1 MSNIFDKWCDS
12 LSFGGGSSVLVS
24 TTKARLP
31 RKGDTTRYVY
41 PVQCYT
47 GYTYIKSLICPA
59 GNVRGISNYHMC
71 QPKQAMTPKYNIFR
85 RPTIFILY
93 GFHSNQVGCFNK
105 SESISNLY
113 SMIIR
118 KLNTTWLY
126 RCVAIHSLAIRY
138 ANRQTLYRDAPVH
151 R

>member
-1 MSNIFDKWCDS
+1 MTSKMEASTC
-12 LSFGGGSSVLVS
+12 VS
-24 TTKARLP
+24 
-31 RKGDTTRYVY
+31 Y
-41 PVQCYT
+41 
-47 GYTYIKSLICPA
+47 
-59 GNVRGISNYHMC
+59 
-71 QPKQAMTPKYNIFR
+71 QAKTPKYNIFR

-151 R
+151 RWIVAPLVIPGSVYSNTMVSILQRENDIWRYNSDYVYAKSMYFAFFTPILPKTTT